1 MDRIFSVAIPYF
13 ALLQVVIVALRVG
26 AALLFA
32 PIWGDSALPQYLR
45 ILLVFAVAV
54 AISSVTP
61 LNIQPSVNPITLIP
75 GELLIGLLLAAGI
88 RIVMAGLHLGGQI
101 IGYHLGFSA
110 VQTIDPTT
118 ANRSTLMSG
127 FLSMFGYVLILATD
141 QHHQI
146 LRALAAS
153 YKVFPVGV
161 LVQPGQW
168 FDTLIAASSQIFVI
182 GWRIALPVFAATFLV
197 EVTVAFVARMQP
209 QMNVM
214 IVTAPLKLLVGMS
227 VLGASLAFLPQVIAP
242 VINMMVLHK

>member
-1 MDRIFSVAIPYF
+1 
-13 ALLQVVIVALRVG
+13 LL
-26 AALLFA
+26 
-32 PIWGDSALPQYLR
+32 S
-45 ILLVFAVAV
+45 
-54 AISSVTP
+54 
-61 LNIQPSVNPITLIP
+61 
-75 GELLIGLLLAAGI
+75 AGI

-118 ANRSTLMSG
+118 SNRSTLMPG

-153 YKVFPVGV
+153 YKVFPVGG

-197 EVTVAFVARMQP
+197 EVTVSFVARMQP